1 MEYIVKV
8 LSRLCF
14 IATFTNTTNSSDSV
28 FILELHCFE
37 WTITDRKSDSTWRH
51 HYGNASG
58 GVAVKAPNNVI
69 SDGSHV
75 YVENMAADYQQGDR
89 SQ

>member
-1 MEYIVKV
+1 M
-8 LSRLCF
+8 LSIFCF
-14 IATFTNTTNSSDSV
+14 IATFTKTANPSDSV
-28 FILELHCFE
+28 IYFRFILFLM
-37 WTITDRKSDSTWRH
+37 TITDSKSDSTWRH
-51 HYGNASG
+51 HYGNVSG

-75 YVENMAADYQQGDR
+75 YVENMAADYQQGDS